1 MIYFAGQVLDQLSGM
16 GRRSSEQLELGE
28 LTSKFRKGFN
38 QMKDRLEV
46 PAAKSFREVNPT
58 GSNRRQAT
66 RPFPWIAIS
75 AIIATGLAVDLALIV
90 NAGGIPGVSF
100 PGIPGIT
107 PITESKVNKVANK
120 VVAVAE
126 VIDDLAG
133 DEEEYIVEDEA
144 SGDYG
149 GDDYTTGEDI
159 LPTLPVLGST
169 DEGSSFDRNTNFHF
183 FYPETKVDEAS
194 VEDDLAAV
202 EEEKS
207 VDLAEDTKATEEKAE
222 EEEPE
227 ASDEKEGTDTRSED
241 EEVIEKE
248 GRFHKF
254 DDEDKEEFLDAG
266 QWFNVE

>member
-16 GRRSSEQLELGE
+16 GRRSSEQLELAQ

-46 PAAKSFREVNPT
+46 PAAKSFRDPT

-169 DEGSSFDRNTNFHF
+169 DEGSPFDRNTNFHF

-194 VEDDLAAV
+194 VDLAAV

-227 ASDEKEGTDTRSED
+227 ASEEKEGTDTRSED

-254 DDEDKEEFLDAG
+254 DDEEKEEFLDAG